1 MKFVTIIV
9 THSRPNF
16 LRKCIESI
24 ISQSLL
30 PSTIYIVNNNQLD
43 HYNKKIYE
51 QYKTKINIEYID
63 NFNSIHKIRNDIA
76 FKIDCDYLAFL
87 DDDDQ
92 WEPDYILKSFN
103 LIIKKDLD
111 AIYTSMNIHDE
122 KGNKISELNLK
133 NTYELSDLMIYNPG
147 FLTSNLIVK
156 KKVFKDLDGFSFK
169 YGSADKHFFI
179 RILKENYR
187 FYLNPERL
195 VIRTEHKEQFS
206 KNYIDMFREKIKF
219 FLNNKKDMS
228 FKIKIL
234 YFVHAFKLFI
244 KIIAR

>member
-1 MKFVTIIV
+1 MTIIV

-16 LRKCIESI
+16 LRKCIKSI
-24 ISQSLL
+24 ISQSLR
-30 PSTIYIVNNNQLD
+30 PSTIYIVNNNQFKD
-43 HYNKKIYE
+43 YNKKIYE
-51 QYKTKINIEYID
+51 EYKKTINIEYID

-76 FKIDCDYLAFL
+76 FKINCDYLAFI

-92 WEPDYILKSFN
+92 WESDYILKSFN

-111 AIYTSMNIHDE
+111 AIYTSMNVHDE

-133 NTYELSDLMIYNPG
+133 NTYQLSELMIYNPG

-179 RILKENYR
+179 RILKENYK

-195 VIRTEHKEQFS
+195 VIRTEHKKQFS
-206 KNYIDMFREKIKF
+206 KDYRDMFREKIKF
-219 FLNNKKDMS
+219 FSKNKKDMS
-228 FKIKIL
+228 FKIKFL
-234 YFVHAFKLFI
+234 YFVHTFKLLI
-244 KIIAR
+244 KIIIR